1 MCQVGRHRQAAAI
14 LDSPRSFSE
23 ELLVQLHV
31 FRERDPKRA
40 DVLHLMILMAHC
52 VTDGAANST
61 FTRCLLVTLASG
73 GGAEPAQIP
82 LEDRLAMAIP
92 SMDLEPTHTRSLSP
106 AIRRWRRVVGIVIF
120 QLRMAERQGGHTL
133 PCRLTNSTLY
143 VAARSGVVST
153 SLTHTQTTAVIAN
166 CRLHG
171 ITFGNTYFTL
181 AQVAMTRVLYRRYLR
196 GEISEEEWAYRK
208 RQPHISGGPL
218 NLRPYLD
225 NTWFEKGGG
234 GEFMLSISLF
244 YTQLPFMTL
253 GETAEGHQR
262 VLSDGA
268 PPFSDLLTFDR
279 FLHRAELAKKQATA
293 FFSHPLFFEIIH
305 AVSLAR
311 LDRTRSGALQ
321 WVKRVEASANGRD
334 ENSTDEAL
342 AVTNIPIVW
351 AHGGSSVGSVRFV
364 SISQYPLSLVVCH

>member
-1 MCQVGRHRQAAAI
+1 M
-14 LDSPRSFSE
+14 
-23 ELLVQLHV
+23 
-31 FRERDPKRA
+31 
-40 DVLHLMILMAHC
+40 
-52 VTDGAANST
+52 
-61 FTRCLLVTLASG
+61 
-73 GGAEPAQIP
+73 
-82 LEDRLAMAIP
+82 
-92 SMDLEPTHTRSLSP
+92 
-106 AIRRWRRVVGIVIF
+106 
-120 QLRMAERQGGHTL
+120 
-133 PCRLTNSTLY
+133 
-143 VAARSGVVST
+143 
-153 SLTHTQTTAVIAN
+153 IAN

-262 VLSDGA
+262 VLLDGA

-351 AHGGSSVGSVRFV
+351 AHGGSSVGSARFV